1 MNRVLSICLCVLVFA
16 GCKKSDDA
24 LKVAQAQAQVD
35 DALIQNY
42 ITTNKLNATKVQVG
56 TQDTTGVWYIIT
68 TQGNQATYFT
78 NSSLLTVSYT
88 GKLLSTGTIFTQT
101 NGFNPSYRLGDMIK
115 GWQLGFI
122 YSKILK
128 GGTIRLLMASRYA
141 YGPYAQ
147 QAIPANSVLDFN
159 IELFD
164 VTN

>member
-1 MNRVLSICLCVLVFA
+1 MNRVLVICLCVLVFA

-24 LKVAQAQAQVD
+24 VKTAKAQAVVD
-35 DALIQNY
+35 DALIQSY
-42 ITTNKLNATKVQVG
+42 ITTNKLSATKIQIG
-56 TQDTTGVWYIIT
+56 TQDTTGIWYIIT
-68 TQGNQATYFT
+68 TQGNQTTYFT

-88 GKLLSTGTIFTQT
+88 GKLLSTGTVFAQT
-101 NGFNPSYRLGDMIK
+101 NNFNPSYRLGDMIK
-115 GWQLGFI
+115 GWQFGFQ

-128 GGTIRLLMASRYA
+128 GGTLRLLMASRYA

-147 QAIPANSVLDFN
+147 QGIPANSVLDFN